1 MARNIDADLSAAL
14 SASAVRPFFLTDLTF
29 TSTTLRLWSGFG
41 DLYAPTG
48 ATISNNG
55 GFTGGLTGWTTVTAG
70 TGTITGVNNTCVMVA
85 NGFQNRAFC
94 HQTRDTV
101 SGQRYVVKVVHTG
114 EKLRIRV
121 RDSVNS
127 SDIVPLTYY
136 FAGVTYFSFVATSD
150 RTNLHLRNQQI
161 GTITVDSAFMYPA
174 ETYTGAGDLMAISG
188 FAETSDLSAQGI
200 TLSLSGMDTTI
211 VQEARD
217 EDYQGGQV
225 KLRLGAFDEGGAPID
240 VPFEVFDGFMDVMTI
255 TDDGDSSTVSLTA
268 ENKLIRL
275 QRSNER
281 RYTAEDQKIKHP
293 TDKGFEFVTKIQQAE
308 IQWGRGTTNIGRN
321 EFKVRDGRETEH

>member
-1 MARNIDADLSAAL
+1 MSRTIDAGLGSAF
-14 SASAVRPFFLTDLTF
+14 SANSVRPFFLTDLTF
-29 TSTTLRLWSGFG
+29 TSSTLRLWSGYG
-41 DLYAPTG
+41 DLYAPT
-48 ATISNNG
+48 AETITNNG
-55 GFTGGLTGWTTVTAG
+55 GFTGGLTGWTTVTVG
-70 TGTITGVNNTCVMVA
+70 TGTITAVNDTCVLVA
-85 NGFQNRAFC
+85 AGFGNRAFV

-101 SGQRYVVKVVHTG
+101 AGQRYVVKVVHTG

-121 RDSVNS
+121 RNS
-127 SDIVPLTYY
+127 NNSQDIVPLTYY
-136 FAGVTYFSFVATSD
+136 FEGVTYFSFVAASD
-150 RTNLHLRNQQI
+150 RTNLQLRNQVT
-161 GTITVDSAFMYPA
+161 GTITMDSANIYPA
-174 ETYTGAGDLMAISG
+174 ETYTGAGDLISVSG

-200 TLSLSGMDTTI
+200 SLTLSGMDATI

-217 EDYQGGQV
+217 EDYQGNQV
-225 KLRLGAFDEGGAPID
+225 RLRLGAFDEGGAPID

-255 TDDGDSSTVSLTA
+255 SDEGETSTVSLTA

-293 TDKGFEFVTKIQQAE
+293 TDKGFEFVTKIQQQE